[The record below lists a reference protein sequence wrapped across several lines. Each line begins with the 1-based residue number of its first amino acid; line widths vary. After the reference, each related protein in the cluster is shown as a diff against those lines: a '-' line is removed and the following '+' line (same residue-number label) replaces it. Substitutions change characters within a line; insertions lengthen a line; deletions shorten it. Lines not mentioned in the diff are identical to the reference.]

1 MRKCWKHRLGR
12 YSCYSSQRAHR
23 LLCMYDTADT
33 EAKTVEKTSLF
44 IHIRVIR
51 NRTQQC
57 NKMQVKIIK
66 DNETGRG
73 RETKKVPK

>member
-1 MRKCWKHRLGR
+1 
-12 YSCYSSQRAHR
+12 
-23 LLCMYDTADT
+23 MYDTADI
-33 EAKTVEKTSLF
+33 EAKTVEKTSLC

-57 NKMQVKIIK
+57 NKTQVKIIK

>member
-1 MRKCWKHRLGR
+1 
-12 YSCYSSQRAHR
+12 
-23 LLCMYDTADT
+23 MYDTADT

-73 RETKKVPK
+73 CETKKVPK